1 MGRAVLDVLLQRG
14 HSLACAFDSSSSAYY
29 GKDAGALVSDKL
41 GVIVS
46 PVNDDVEK
54 CSCVIDFSSPDASME
69 LLAAA
74 VRHKTPVV
82 IGTTGFSDEQKT
94 EIEKASKV
102 IPLVFSPNMAVG
114 VNLLFK
120 LTETAAAVLG
130 DDFDVE
136 ILEIHHRLKKDAPSG
151 TAKRLADIVKEHM
164 NGMAG
169 ARAVTGR
176 NGLTGERESA
186 EIGIMALRGGDAVG
200 EHTVYF
206 IGEGERIELT
216 IRSTK
221 RDTDAKGAVVAA
233 EVLNGRPAGF
243 YSMYDVLGL

>member
-1 MGRAVLDVLLQRG
+1 
-14 HSLACAFDSSSSAYY
+14 
-29 GKDAGALVSDKL
+29 
-41 GVIVS
+41 
-46 PVNDDVEK
+46 
-54 CSCVIDFSSPDASME
+54 ME

-74 VRHKTPVV
+74 VRHRTPIV
-82 IGTTGFSDEQKT
+82 IGTTGFSDEQKA
-94 EIEKASKV
+94 EIEKAALA

-114 VNLLFK
+114 VNMLFK
-120 LTETAAAVLG
+120 LTETAAAALG

-136 ILEIHHRLKKDAPSG
+136 ILEIHHSLKKDAPSG

-169 ARAVTGR
+169 ARVVTGR
-176 NGLTGERESA
+176 NGITGEREGA
-186 EIGIMALRGGDAVG
+186 EIGVMALRGGDAVG

-221 RDTDAKGAVVAA
+221 RDTYAKGAVLAA
-233 EVLNGRPAGF
+233 EFLNGRQAGF